1 MAIVKMKRVRLI
13 ALARDRDELLSS
25 LLHAGCVEVSEPSQ
39 TLAEGPDFL
48 QRERAA
54 VAQAKDT
61 QEELKAAVKEL
72 NRRAPQKGGL
82 FTPRDT
88 MSEGALLDQAAL
100 ERADALREEL
110 EVCRRSLAELRGVV
124 ACDMCGAE
132 NSAGSGRCARC
143 GQPLRR

>member
-1 MAIVKMKRVRLI
+1 MDREKRNEQWSDLCRGTRKVAEDLGQ
-13 ALARDRDELLSS
+13 AAW
-25 LLHAGCVEVSEPSQ
+25 AGVWRAGHV
-39 TLAEGPDFL
+39 AEGAARSARLGLRVLEL
-48 QRERAA
+48 QTAFRAQLRR
-54 VAQAKDT
+54 VG
-61 QEELKAAVKEL
+61 ELVYATHSGNPTDSATL
-72 NRRAPQKGGL
+72 
-82 FTPRDT
+82 
-88 MSEGALLDQAAL
+88 QAAL